1 MTGSDATMNLDTTPE
16 THVQEITVSEPV
28 TKSNLGA
35 LAAYKITPL
44 EDDNWLAW
52 KETIEDI
59 FRVHKVID
67 HIEGTA
73 KRPDG
78 NDINALQAW
87 EDAEDKAHMLLKIN
101 LKPSNVP
108 HVTRARTTNVHEAW
122 ENLRTIHEMRTQVST
137 FINERNFLN
146 MRMAEGDDVMH
157 HITEMRKLQ
166 SQLLLMGSDIPESK
180 FKFALVMSLP
190 KSWRTWVQS
199 YLGSSANDPGDST
212 KIRGYTSQEL
222 IAVIIDEYKRRLE
235 EEDQDKGYYVKGEK
249 TSKRR
254 KVEPPQKKMSGAEAC
269 TICGRTNHVAA
280 KCFYKGKPKCGSC
293 GKFNHTT
300 AECWGKED
308 PKSSMNKRK
317 RKGKAPKERANQ
329 AHETKDELMDTDEIA
344 FVAPADVS
352 TMNDSND
359 DRISSYS
366 WVADSATTSHITN
379 QRSAFIEYMPL
390 QEKKITGIGN
400 IGTEAQGCGTIQIVS
415 CVNEKN
421 ITITLRDTLYAPKA
435 VNNLLSLSRLDEEG
449 GTAHINDGQIILSD
463 KNHHIIAIGKCVRR
477 LYVLDAR
484 TKDKTNELSNTAQ
497 QRLTW
502 DTLHR
507 KYGHIGITGLKYLIK
522 NQLVDGIN
530 IDENSSMPKCEACI
544 QGKQTRHSFLKV
556 AER

>member
-78 NDINALQAW
+78 NDINALQVW

-180 FKFALVMSLP
+180 FKFALVTSLP

-199 YLGSSANDPGDST
+199 YLGSM
-212 KIRGYTSQEL
+212 
-222 IAVIIDEYKRRLE
+222 LE
-235 EEDQDKGYYVKGEK
+235 HGFPE
-249 TSKRR
+249 
-254 KVEPPQKKMSGAEAC
+254 
-269 TICGRTNHVAA
+269 
-280 KCFYKGKPKCGSC
+280 
-293 GKFNHTT
+293 
-300 AECWGKED
+300 
-308 PKSSMNKRK
+308 
-317 RKGKAPKERANQ
+317 
-329 AHETKDELMDTDEIA
+329 
-344 FVAPADVS
+344 
-352 TMNDSND
+352 
-359 DRISSYS
+359 
-366 WVADSATTSHITN
+366 
-379 QRSAFIEYMPL
+379 RSAQSGTQAPRSERETPTLRTENGRGLASAHALHPLYGMPL
-390 QEKKITGIGN
+390 YFRGRR
-400 IGTEAQGCGTIQIVS
+400 TE
-415 CVNEKN
+415 
-421 ITITLRDTLYAPKA
+421 
-435 VNNLLSLSRLDEEG
+435 
-449 GTAHINDGQIILSD
+449 
-463 KNHHIIAIGKCVRR
+463 
-477 LYVLDAR
+477 
-484 TKDKTNELSNTAQ
+484 
-497 QRLTW
+497 
-502 DTLHR
+502 
-507 KYGHIGITGLKYLIK
+507 
-522 NQLVDGIN
+522 
-530 IDENSSMPKCEACI
+530 
-544 QGKQTRHSFLKV
+544 
-556 AER
+556 